1 MEILINFAIQFIEMI
16 GRFFNWVL
24 HAPQA
29 ELDYV
34 LVIFIAIGVAGLLYS
49 FVRNLKQI
57 ALMFI
62 CVVLVFFVFRAVAI
76 I

>member
-1 MEILINFAIQFIEMI
+1 MQILIEYAIQFIEYI
-16 GRFFNWVL
+16 GRFFSWVFT
-24 HAPQA
+24 APQS

-49 FVRNLKQI
+49 IIRNLKKI
-57 ALMFI
+57 ALLFI
-62 CVVLVFFVFRAVAI
+62 CIIIVFFVFRSLAI